1 VTQFSTE
8 LEDLFATRTESAAPG
23 RAEGYRT
30 PEGTPPEVGVPET
43 EEPQEPDVSQAR
55 SLLTGPHPAGFGEVL
70 VTDVWL
76 PPAPREEA
84 APREQAVPRE
94 KVVPR
99 EDAALREMAA
109 PREKA
114 KEEAPVDPQRAWESR
129 QELRQL
135 GLLRERPAV
144 SYDGRTELYWG
155 QVHEAQE
162 KAENAI
168 VDPYTEFVSAFA
180 DADIDG
186 IAVHRKDAREYGR
199 GGEALLEVGRAYVA
213 IGRIKS
219 AQGVLRAAA
228 KADPLSPRIW
238 LYLGLANL
246 FARAHGPAAKALRR
260 SLDQA
265 PGDFLT
271 ELALGVAHYHG
282 KDYAAAEGALRRLA
296 GASRLRAAARSMLAC
311 SMRMQENWDDAR
323 VELRF
328 LRDAQP
334 EGWGAVAA
342 QCLDCVERGEQKR
355 SGALRKR
362 RRAGRMWQSLAA
374 AAAGG
379 VWIAYS
385 LSQDLFREKSQW
397 AALPLL
403 LVAVLIMRG
412 LRGISGR
419 ELPDEFGNAEQGL
432 PCWQATPWMKHRKS
446 EF

>member
-8 LEDLFATRTESAAPG
+8 LQDLLSTRREGAEPG
-23 RAEGYRT
+23 RFEGYPA
-30 PEGTPPEVGVPET
+30 PEETAPEAEALEP
-43 EEPQEPDVSQAR
+43 EEPDLSQAR
-55 SLLTGPHPAGFGEVL
+55 ALLTGPHPAGFGEVL

-76 PPAPREEA
+76 PPAPREEG
-84 APREQAVPRE
+84 
-94 KVVPR
+94 
-99 EDAALREMAA
+99 ED
-109 PREKA
+109 
-114 KEEAPVDPQRAWESR
+114 EAPVDPQRAWESR

-135 GLLRERPAV
+135 GLLRERPLL

-155 QVHEAQE
+155 QVREAQQQ
-162 KAENAI
+162 AERAI
-168 VDPYTEFVSAFA
+168 VDPYTEFVAAFA

-186 IAVHRKDAREYGR
+186 ISTHRKDAREYGR
-199 GGEALLEVGRAYVA
+199 AGEALLEVGRAYVA
-213 IGRIKS
+213 IGRLKS

-228 KADPLSPRIW
+228 KADPLGPKIW
-238 LYLGLANL
+238 LHLGLANL
-246 FARAHGPAAKALRR
+246 FARAHGAAAKALRR

-282 KDYAAAEGALRRLA
+282 KDYAAAQECFRRLT
-296 GASRLRAAARSMLAC
+296 GGSGLRAAARSMLAC

-323 VELRF
+323 VELNF

-334 EGWGAVAA
+334 SDWNAVAA

-355 SGALRKR
+355 SGAIRKR
-362 RRAGRMWQSLAA
+362 RRASRMWQSLAA

-403 LVAVLIMRG
+403 LVAVLIMRA